1 MAGKHE
7 GNVQSLFGQGEAVEI
22 DVFTSGKE
30 LTETDRDYDIA
41 LLDIEMPVQD
51 GIRIK
56 EYFEAGRRQ
65 TTIINLYG
73 QILEIEESG
82 ETVFIPVKQIRYKAV
97 MAAPYSAS
105 SCLTDMALIVF
116 IPRQA
121 GYFSRISWFCTLNA
135 LPSP

>member
-51 GIRIK
+51 GTRIK

-82 ETVFIPVKQIRYKAV
+82 ETVFIPVKQIRYIEAQDKYTLAV
-97 MAAPYSAS
+97 MGTGEH
-105 SCLTDMALIVF
+105 LMRKTMKFWKNI
-116 IPRQA
+116 
-121 GYFSRISWFCTLNA
+121 
-135 LPSP
+135 LPGEE

>member
-73 QILEIEESG
+73 QILEIEESS
-82 ETVFIPVKQIRYKAV
+82 ETVFIPVKQIRYIEAQDKYTLAV
-97 MAAPYSAS
+97 MGTGEHLM
-105 SCLTDMALIVF
+105 CKTMKFWKNI
-116 IPRQA
+116 
-121 GYFSRISWFCTLNA
+121 
-135 LPSP
+135 LPGEE